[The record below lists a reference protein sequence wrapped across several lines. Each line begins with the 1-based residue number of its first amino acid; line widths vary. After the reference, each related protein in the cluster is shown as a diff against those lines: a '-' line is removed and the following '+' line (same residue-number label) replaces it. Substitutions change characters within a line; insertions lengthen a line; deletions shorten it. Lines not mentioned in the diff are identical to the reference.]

1 MITSKE
7 CIICHKTKKV
17 SNYYIH
23 RDNKP
28 GYGTDFTCKEC
39 NKKIVINLEGLKKYC
54 DLNSRLFAQ
63 DLYNIALKTS
73 TEKYENDIEY
83 NSLSEEKR
91 GSFLF
96 EKIRNI
102 YFSRMGGSQYYS
114 YLNTDESQCSA
125 ENNEEAIEDNLE
137 YVEEDSE
144 PIKKEKEKKIYSSE
158 WQGTYS
164 RSQLDYLESYYFD
177 TTNEFVITTR
187 SHKDYVKKIA
197 KASLAMDEA
206 FDDMM
211 QGKTGADKRY
221 KENKAIFDSL
231 SQSAKL
237 SEKTRGQ
244 NDVAGLGSLSEI
256 VMKLE
261 QTGFLQKK
269 IEFEDDDISK
279 INKDLRHILSSLD

>member
-7 CIICHKTKKV
+7 CLICHKTKKV

-28 GYGTDFTCKEC
+28 GHGTDFTCKEC
-39 NKKIVINLEGLKKYC
+39 NKKIVTNLEGLKKYC
-54 DLNSRLFAQ
+54 DLNSRHFVQ
-63 DLYNIALKTS
+63 DLYDLAHKTS
-73 TEKYENDIEY
+73 TEKYVNDVEF

-91 GSFLF
+91 ESFLF
-96 EKIRNI
+96 EKVKNI
-102 YFSRMGGSQYYS
+102 YFSRMGGTQYYS
-114 YLNTDESQCSA
+114 YLNTNEGQY
-125 ENNEEAIEDNLE
+125 NEEIMEDNLE
-137 YVEEDSE
+137 AIKEDSE
-144 PIKKEKEKKIYSSE
+144 PIKKEKKIYSSE

-177 TTNEFVITTR
+177 TTNDFVITTR

-211 QGKTGADKRY
+211 QGTTGADKRY
-221 KENKAIFDSL
+221 KENKTIFDSL

-269 IEFEDDDISK
+269 IEFEDDAISK
-279 INKDLRHILSSLD
+279 INKDLRHILSSMD